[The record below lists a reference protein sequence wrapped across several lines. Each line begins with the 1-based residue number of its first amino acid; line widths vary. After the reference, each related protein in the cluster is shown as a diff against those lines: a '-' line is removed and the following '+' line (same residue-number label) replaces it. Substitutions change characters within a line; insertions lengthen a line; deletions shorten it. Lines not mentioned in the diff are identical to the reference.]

1 MKRKPRKPTIREVGQ
16 FSVDTYNYVRQLEQ
30 RIGEVMSTLSLYLEM
45 NKDVDKLNKY
55 AEKRMK
61 ELQNNEE
68 KSTQHT
74 YGKKKSAKRSRA
86 TKTSSKDS

>member
-1 MKRKPRKPTIREVGQ
+1 MKRKPRKPTIKEVGQ

-45 NKDVDKLNKY
+45 NKDIDKLNKY

-74 YGKKKSAKRSRA
+74 KRKKKPTKRSRTPKA
-86 TKTSSKDS
+86 SSKDS